1 MIAGNNR
8 NHFKERLFLCVLKSS
23 PFGVRTH
30 KRERMAK
37 LSPLVDNN
45 GSPHHFFSLFL
56 VLRGCGSFSIFF
68 SFLGIRMTGTIGVT
82 FILRSLLL
90 VKSRFL
96 DFYTGPVTK
105 VREQESFARFW
116 VNVLK
121 LMWTQYVTMIV
132 NKLFVLIESRGKL
145 FCAFQC

>member
-1 MIAGNNR
+1 
-8 NHFKERLFLCVLKSS
+8 
-23 PFGVRTH
+23 
-30 KRERMAK
+30 
-37 LSPLVDNN
+37 
-45 GSPHHFFSLFL
+45 
-56 VLRGCGSFSIFF
+56 
-68 SFLGIRMTGTIGVT
+68 MTGTIGVT
-82 FILRSLLL
+82 FILCSSLL

-105 VREQESFARFW
+105 VREQESFARFS